1 MNEAPFYQWQK
12 SALFDP
18 NSTGYAV
25 ARARYL
31 AKDDSGKVVETPDE
45 LLWRVARAVAAAEAN
60 YGLFQPCSVEELA
73 ELCHGMMASGEFLPS
88 SPILMS
94 AGREQ
99 GSCAAC
105 YVLPVPD
112 DLTGITK
119 TNSDAAKI
127 QAHHGGTGF
136 YLGHIRPAG
145 DPVGSTGGTTSGPIP
160 FLRMFSATTEAI
172 QQGAKRRGANMGV
185 LDVRHPDIE
194 QFIELKSDGTELRNF
209 NLSVSMFNDFME
221 AVRSNPG
228 QPHMVRNPR
237 TGKTYP
243 LKKKD
248 GTPWTIGALFE
259 RIAHHAWESGDP
271 GILYIDHINAANP
284 TAHIAAI
291 EATNPCGEQ
300 PLSPYESCILGSINL
315 LSFVRTNGKRVSF
328 DDVRMAKVVHLAVRF
343 LDNVIDINRYP
354 LPEVKAA
361 TLGNR
366 GIGLGLMGFADT
378 LFALDMPYDSDRA
391 MEFGAEMMGLIQ
403 EESHLA
409 SQQLAEER
417 GCFPNWKGSTWE
429 QRGICMRNART
440 TCVAPTGTI
449 SIMTGCSS
457 GIEPNYAL
465 SYTRNILGGQ
475 RFTETNPVFESAAR
489 RRGFYSP
496 GLMDAINEKGSIQG
510 MTHIP
515 ADVRRVFVTAY
526 DIAPEYHVKMQSAFQ
541 NYCDAGISK
550 TINLPKSATVDDV
563 RQVFLMAYQLGCK
576 GITVYRNGSR
586 PNQPMTISSKSGEMP
601 KTRSQSIH
609 ATPMDLPEIMPAV
622 RVKQATPFGNMH
634 VKVVVDPKTGSE
646 RELFAQLGKGGEL
659 ASADLEGICRVSSL
673 YLRVNGRIEDIV
685 KQLDG
690 IGTSMSI
697 PTKDGRIASLA
708 DGLAKAVQKYIQAK
722 KAAGLESLLLGQTDL
737 SMIQQ
742 GLKTIPAVAAGGSS
756 DSVTRGY
763 RVKCVCG
770 GDLVFEEGC
779 VKCHSCGHAEC

>member
-1 MNEAPFYQWQK
+1 M
-12 SALFDP
+12 
-18 NSTGYAV
+18 
-25 ARARYL
+25 
-31 AKDDSGKVVETPDE
+31 
-45 LLWRVARAVAAAEAN
+45 
-60 YGLFQPCSVEELA
+60 
-73 ELCHGMMASGEFLPS
+73 PS

-94 AGREQ
+94 AGREH

-145 DPVGSTGGTTSGPIP
+145 DSVGSTGGTTSGPIP

-194 QFIELKSDGTELRNF
+194 QFIELKRDGTELRNF
-209 NLSVSMFNDFME
+209 NLSVSMFNAFME
-221 AVRSNPG
+221 AVRNNPG
-228 QPHMVRNPR
+228 QPHMARNPR

-248 GTPWTIGALFE
+248 GTPWTVGELFE
-259 RIAHHAWESGDP
+259 RIVHLAWESGDP
-271 GILYIDHINAANP
+271 GILYIDRINAANP

-300 PLSPYESCILGSINL
+300 PLSSYESCILGSINL
-315 LSFVRTNGKRVSF
+315 LSFVHTKGNRVYF
-328 DDVRMAKVVHLAVRF
+328 DNVRMKKVVSQAVRF

-354 LPEVKAA
+354 LQEVKAS

-366 GIGLGLMGFADT
+366 GIGLGVMGFADT
-378 LFALDMPYDSDRA
+378 LFSLDMPYDSDQA
-391 MEFGAEMMGLIQ
+391 TEFGSELMEHIQ
-403 EESHLA
+403 EESHRV

-429 QRGICMRNART
+429 QNGIRMRNSRT

-475 RFTETNPVFESAAR
+475 QFTETNPVFESAAR
-489 RRGFYSP
+489 RLGIFNP
-496 GLMDAINEKGSIQG
+496 ALMKVIAEKGTIQG
-510 MTHIP
+510 ITQIP
-515 ADVRRVFVTAY
+515 ENLRRVFVTAY
-526 DIAPEYHVKMQSAFQ
+526 DIAPEHHVRMQAAFQ
-541 NYCDAGISK
+541 NFCDAGISK
-550 TINLPKSATVDDV
+550 TINLPESATVDDV
-563 RQVFLMAYQLGCK
+563 RQVFLLAYRLGCK

-586 PNQPMTISSKSGEMP
+586 PNQPMAIASKSVEKP
-601 KTRSQSIH
+601 KTSDQSVH
-609 ATPMDLPEIMPAV
+609 AIPMDLFEIMPAV

-634 VKVVVDPKTGSE
+634 VKVVVDPKTGCE

-659 ASADLEGICRVSSL
+659 ASADLEGICRISSL

-708 DGLAKAVQKYIQAK
+708 DGLSKAVQKYLQAK

-737 SMIQQ
+737 SKIQE
-742 GLKTIPAVAAGGSS
+742 GLKTIPAVSGGGSS